1 MGLSV
6 SDVLNALESW
16 TPSGMAQSWDNV
28 GLQVGRPE
36 KEVTSVLVALDLTP
50 AIINE
55 AREKG
60 ANLIITHHPLFFKP
74 LKKLISHDLVSSMAL
89 TLAESGI
96 ALGAIH
102 TNLDAARD
110 GVSFRLAHDL
120 GLTNVEFLTSLE
132 GSLVKMVVFVPL
144 EASDA
149 VRDAIFAAGAGQIGR
164 YSDCSFSHGGTG
176 TFKPGQDTS
185 PHIGQA
191 SGPRESVNEVRLEV
205 EVSRWALPRVLRAMR
220 ETHPY
225 EEVAHDIIP
234 LENRIKA
241 AGLGAIGTLPSAVP
255 LSDFLDVVST
265 ALSNPALR
273 FAGDET
279 AMIQRVAVCGGS
291 GSDFIGVAMQAGADA
306 YVTADVTYHRFF
318 DVMKADGSFS
328 MALINAGHYETER
341 NTEDL
346 LCHWLSAR
354 FPDISILRTAHR
366 SGPERTWVSR
376 RG

>member
-1 MGLSV
+1 MGISV
-6 SDVLNALESW
+6 SDILGALESW

-36 KEVTSVLVALDLTP
+36 NHVTSILVALDLTP
-50 AIINE
+50 AIIDE
-55 AREKG
+55 ARASG

-74 LKKLISHDLVSSMAL
+74 LKKLSSDDLVSSMAL

-110 GVSFRLAHDL
+110 GVSFRLAQDL
-120 GLTNVEFLTSLE
+120 GLTNLDFLTSMA
-132 GSLVKMVVFVPL
+132 GSVVKLVVFVPL
-144 EASDA
+144 DASDR
-149 VRDAIFAAGAGQIGR
+149 VREAILAAGAGQIGR

-176 TFKPGQDTS
+176 TFRPGDDTA

-191 SGPRESVNEVRLEV
+191 GGPRESVNEVRLEV
-205 EVSRWALPRVLRAMR
+205 EVSRWALPRVLRAMN
-220 ETHPY
+220 ENHPY
-225 EEVAHDIIP
+225 EEVAHDVIP
-234 LENRIKA
+234 LENDYKE

-255 LSDFLDVVST
+255 LSDFLDSVSE
-265 ALSNPALR
+265 ALANPALR
-273 FAGDET
+273 FAGDEN
-279 AMIQRVAVCGGS
+279 ALIHKVAVCGGS
-291 GSDFIGVAMQAGADA
+291 GSDFIGAAMKAGADA

-341 NTEDL
+341 NTEDV
-346 LCHWLSAR
+346 LCHWLSAH
-354 FPDISILRTAHR
+354 FPDIGVVRTRHR